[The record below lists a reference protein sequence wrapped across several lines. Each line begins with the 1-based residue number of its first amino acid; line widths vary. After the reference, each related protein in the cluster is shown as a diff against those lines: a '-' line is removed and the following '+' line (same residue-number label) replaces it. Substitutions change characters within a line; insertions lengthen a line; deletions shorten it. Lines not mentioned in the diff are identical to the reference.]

1 MCKQH
6 LLTYEQHML
15 YKEGMQTT
23 ALEKAVELLGSQAE
37 LARKIGKKQA
47 HIWNWLHRDRK
58 VPADMA
64 MRIEEATAGKVT
76 RHELRPDLYPEQQ

>member
-1 MCKQH
+1 M
-6 LLTYEQHML
+6 EN
-15 YKEGMQTT
+15 

-47 HIWNWLHRDRK
+47 HVWNWLHRDRR

-64 MRIEEATAGKVT
+64 MKIETATDGRVT
-76 RHELRPDLYPEQQ
+76 RHDLRPDLYPDPHSDSGSRRQTDPHPEAG

>member
-1 MCKQH
+1 
-6 LLTYEQHML
+6 
-15 YKEGMQTT
+15 MQTT

-47 HIWNWLHRDRK
+47 HIWNWLHRDRR

-64 MRIEEATAGKVT
+64 MKIEHATDGQVT
-76 RHELRPDLYPEQQ
+76 RHDLRPDLYPEQS

>member
-1 MCKQH
+1 MH
-6 LLTYEQHML
+6 
-15 YKEGMQTT
+15 TT

-47 HIWNWLHRDRK
+47 HIWNWLHRDRR

-64 MRIEEATAGKVT
+64 MQIELATDGKVT
-76 RHELRPDLYPEQQ
+76 RHELRPDIYPEQP